1 MTKEQKR
8 NFWLYATGRLVS
20 LIGTGV
26 QMIALPLYILDL
38 TGSGTLMGTFSL
50 LSMLPGLIFSPIAG
64 VLGDRMNRKKIM
76 VNMDYLRGIIILFMA
91 YSAYQGW
98 MNIAFI
104 FTAQVFISILDSIFG
119 GSTEAMFPDLVPI
132 DFLTKANSVNSS
144 INSVSRI
151 IGPILGGIIYGFGG
165 IKVVFLING
174 ISFVISAIS
183 EMFITYVPHFEG
195 KQKISFKSMFSDI
208 KEGVIFIKG
217 RKGLKELLLFVMI
230 VNFLLAP
237 ILTIVL
243 PYVLRQE
250 IGFTSE
256 QYGITQSSFTVGILI
271 GSILI
276 GTIFSKNNPKKSV
289 TLGLTVEAIMLFI
302 ISGLFFPNIVTKFG
316 GASWTLLII
325 LYINLMLIGVSNAF
339 INIPI
344 DTNMQKMTPT
354 KVRSRVFT
362 VVGLIA
368 QGAVPVGAQIY
379 GILLDLMR
387 GYQIALFASIVSVI
401 VIILFLKI
409 APEETFNPK
418 PVNEEV

>member
-1 MTKEQKR
+1 MTKVQKR
-8 NFWLYATGRLVS
+8 NFLLYSTGRLVS
-20 LIGTGV
+20 LIGSGV
-26 QMIALPLYILDL
+26 QLIALPLYILDL
-38 TGSGTLMGTFSL
+38 TGSGTLMGTFTF
-50 LSMLPGLIFSPIAG
+50 LSMVPGLIFSPIAG

-104 FTAQVFISILDSIFG
+104 FTAQVFISILDSVFG
-119 GSTEAMFPDLVPI
+119 GSTGAMLPDLVPI
-132 DFLTKANSVNSS
+132 EFLTKANSVNSS
-144 INSVSRI
+144 INSVSNI

-208 KEGVIFIKG
+208 KEGLVFIRG
-217 RKGLKELLLFVMI
+217 RKGLKELFLFAMIANFIMSPIFMI
-230 VNFLLAP
+230 VF
-237 ILTIVL
+237 

-256 QYGITQSSFTVGILI
+256 QYGITQSSFTLGILI

-276 GTIFSKNNPKKSV
+276 GTIFYKSNPKKSM
-289 TLGLTVEAIMLFI
+289 TLGLIAEAIMFFI

-325 LYINLMLIGVSNAF
+325 LYINLMLIGVCNAF

-344 DTNMQKMTPT
+344 NTNLQKMTPT

-362 VVGLIA
+362 VLGLIS
-368 QGAVPVGAQIY
+368 QGAIPVGSLIF
-379 GILLDLMR
+379 GTLLDLMR
-387 GYQIALFASIVSVI
+387 GYQLTLFASIASAI
-401 VIILFLKI
+401 VTILFLKI

-418 PVNEEV
+418 PVTEEV

>member
-1 MTKEQKR
+1 
-8 NFWLYATGRLVS
+8 
-20 LIGTGV
+20 
-26 QMIALPLYILDL
+26 
-38 TGSGTLMGTFSL
+38 
-50 LSMLPGLIFSPIAG
+50 MLPGLIFSPIAG
-64 VLGDRMNRKKIM
+64 VLGDRRNRKKIM

-104 FTAQVFISILDSIFG
+104 FTAQVFISILDSVFG
-119 GSTEAMFPDLVPI
+119 GSTNAMLPDLVPI
-132 DFLTKANSVNSS
+132 EFLTKANSLNSS
-144 INSVSRI
+144 INGISNI

-208 KEGVIFIKG
+208 KEGLVFIRG
-217 RKGLKELLLFVMI
+217 RKGLKELLLFALV
-230 VNFLLAP
+230 VNFIMAP
-237 ILTIVL
+237 ILTIVF

-276 GTIFSKNNPKKSV
+276 GTIFSKNNPKKSM
-289 TLGLTVEAIMLFI
+289 TFGLTVEAIMFFI
-302 ISGLFFPNIVTKFG
+302 IAGLFFPNIVTRFG
-316 GASWTLLII
+316 GASWTFLII
-325 LYINLMLIGVSNAF
+325 LYINLMVVGVSNAF

-354 KVRSRVFT
+354 NVRSRVFT
-362 VVGLIA
+362 VVELIA
-368 QGAVPVGAQIY
+368 RGAMPVGMQIY
-379 GILLDLMR
+379 GILLDLMK
-387 GYQIALFASIVSVI
+387 GYQITLFASIVSVI

-418 PVNEEV
+418 PVTEEV

>member
-1 MTKEQKR
+1 MTNEQKR
-8 NFWLYATGRLVS
+8 NFLLYSIGRLVS
-20 LIGTGV
+20 LIGTGI

-38 TGSGTLMGTFSL
+38 TGSGTLMGTFAL
-50 LSMLPGLIFSPIAG
+50 LSTLPGLIFSPIAG

-76 VNMDYLRGIIILFMA
+76 VNTDYLRGIIILFMA

-98 MNIAFI
+98 MSIAFI
-104 FTAQVFISILDSIFG
+104 FTAQVFISILDSVFG
-119 GSTEAMFPDLVPI
+119 GSTNAMLPDLVPI
-132 DFLTKANSVNSS
+132 EFLTKANSLNSS
-144 INSVSRI
+144 INGISNI

-183 EMFITYVPHFEG
+183 EMFITYLPHFEG

-208 KEGVIFIKG
+208 KEGLIFIKV
-217 RKGLKELLLFVMI
+217 RKGLKELLLFALVL
-230 VNFLLAP
+230 NFMMAP

-276 GTIFSKNNPKKSV
+276 GTIFYKSNPKKSM
-289 TLGLTVEAIMLFI
+289 TFGLIVEAIMSFI
-302 ISGLFFPNIVTKFG
+302 ISGLFFPNIVTTFG
-316 GASWTLLII
+316 GASWTFLII
-325 LYINLMLIGVSNAF
+325 LYINLMVIGVSNAF

-344 DTNMQKMTPT
+344 DTNLQKMTPT
-354 KVRSRVFT
+354 NVRSRVFT
-362 VVGLIA
+362 VVGLIT
-368 QGAVPVGAQIY
+368 QGAVPVGMQIY
-379 GILLDLMR
+379 GILLDLMK
-387 GYQIALFASIVSVI
+387 GYQIALFASIASAI
-401 VIILFLKI
+401 VTILFLKI

-418 PVNEEV
+418 LVTEEV

>member
-8 NFWLYATGRLVS
+8 NFWLYSTGRLVS

-418 PVNEEV
+418 PVNKEA

>member
-1 MTKEQKR
+1 MTNEQKR
-8 NFWLYATGRLVS
+8 NFLLYSIGRLVS
-20 LIGTGV
+20 LIGTGI

-38 TGSGTLMGTFSL
+38 TGSGTLMGTFAL
-50 LSMLPGLIFSPIAG
+50 LSTLPGLIFSPIAG

-91 YSAYQGW
+91 YSTYQGW

-104 FTAQVFISILDSIFG
+104 FTAQVFISILDSVFG
-119 GSTEAMFPDLVPI
+119 GSTNAMLPDLVPI
-132 DFLTKANSVNSS
+132 EFLTKANSLNSS
-144 INSVSRI
+144 INGISNI

-183 EMFITYVPHFEG
+183 EMFITYLPHFEG

-208 KEGVIFIKG
+208 KEGLIFIKV
-217 RKGLKELLLFVMI
+217 RKGLKELLLFALVL
-230 VNFLLAP
+230 NFMMAP

-276 GTIFSKNNPKKSV
+276 GTIFYKSNPKKSM
-289 TLGLTVEAIMLFI
+289 TFGLIVEAIMSFI
-302 ISGLFFPNIVTKFG
+302 ISGLFFPNIVTTFG
-316 GASWTLLII
+316 GASWTFLII
-325 LYINLMLIGVSNAF
+325 LYINLMVIGVSNAF

-354 KVRSRVFT
+354 NVRSRVFT
-362 VVGLIA
+362 VVGLIT
-368 QGAVPVGAQIY
+368 QGAVPVGMQIY
-379 GILLDLMR
+379 GILLDLMK
-387 GYQIALFASIVSVI
+387 GYQIALFASIASAI
-401 VIILFLKI
+401 VTILFLRI

-418 PVNEEV
+418 LVTEEV

>member
-8 NFWLYATGRLVS
+8 NFWLYSTGRLVS

-325 LYINLMLIGVSNAF
+325 LYINLMVIGVSNAF

-418 PVNEEV
+418 PVN

>member
-1 MTKEQKR
+1 MTNEQKR
-8 NFWLYATGRLVS
+8 NFLLYSAGRLVS

-38 TGSGTLMGTFSL
+38 TGSGTLMGTFAL

-64 VLGDRMNRKKIM
+64 VLGDRRNRKKIM

-104 FTAQVFISILDSIFG
+104 FTAQVFISILDSVFG
-119 GSTEAMFPDLVPI
+119 GSTNAMLPDLVPI
-132 DFLTKANSVNSS
+132 EFLTKANSLNSS
-144 INSVSRI
+144 INGISNI

-208 KEGVIFIKG
+208 KEGLVFIRG
-217 RKGLKELLLFVMI
+217 RKGLKELLLFALV
-230 VNFLLAP
+230 VNFLMAP

-276 GTIFSKNNPKKSV
+276 GTIFSKSNPKKSM
-289 TLGLTVEAIMLFI
+289 TLGLTVEAVMFFI

-316 GASWTLLII
+316 GASWTFLII
-325 LYINLMLIGVSNAF
+325 LYINLMIIGVSNAF

-354 KVRSRVFT
+354 NVRSRVFT
-362 VVGLIA
+362 VLGLIA
-368 QGAVPVGAQIY
+368 QGAVPVGMQIY
-379 GILLDLMR
+379 GILLDLMK

-418 PVNEEV
+418 PVSEEA

>member
-1 MTKEQKR
+1 
-8 NFWLYATGRLVS
+8 
-20 LIGTGV
+20 
-26 QMIALPLYILDL
+26 
-38 TGSGTLMGTFSL
+38 
-50 LSMLPGLIFSPIAG
+50 
-64 VLGDRMNRKKIM
+64 
-76 VNMDYLRGIIILFMA
+76 
-91 YSAYQGW
+91 

-104 FTAQVFISILDSIFG
+104 FTAQVFISILDSVFG
-119 GSTEAMFPDLVPI
+119 GSTNAMLPDLVPI
-132 DFLTKANSVNSS
+132 EFLTKANSLNSS
-144 INSVSRI
+144 INGISNI

-208 KEGVIFIKG
+208 KEGLVFIRG
-217 RKGLKELLLFVMI
+217 RKGLKELLLFALV
-230 VNFLLAP
+230 VNFLMAP

-276 GTIFSKNNPKKSV
+276 GTIFSKSNPKKSM
-289 TLGLTVEAIMLFI
+289 TLGLTVEAVMFFI

-316 GASWTLLII
+316 GASWTFLII
-325 LYINLMLIGVSNAF
+325 LYINLMIIGVSNAF

-354 KVRSRVFT
+354 NVRSRVFT
-362 VVGLIA
+362 VLGLIA
-368 QGAVPVGAQIY
+368 QGAVPVGMQIY
-379 GILLDLMR
+379 GILLDLMK

-418 PVNEEV
+418 PVSEEA